1 MEQEESPNLRGEIEL
16 MVCVV
21 FEKEALGHTT
31 ARCRTPHCKIEL
43 LRPVTH
49 VRTCQPFVCLA
60 PRCEL
65 DFGVYEDVMEVCV
78 GVVGV
83 VGVTQIGE
91 VGVTQMFCFAKT
103 PPTLFFSPTLCV
115 CEAAEKGTA
124 GMGCFAT
131 VLTVKTSGKPLWR
144 PRAFF
149 HCLGHVNTGKWHAS
163 FIKDILCPVAGD
175 ENNTSPGFSIF
186 IKACFR
192 SEARSVRSRETLFEL
207 GPCCI
212 ACHLDGVF
220 LCWS

>member
-91 VGVTQMFCFAKT
+91 ILVEIFEPTQESDSESDISISSVATEDLSDVTDSEEEEETWNENENPVRVAPFTVATGPTSGV
-103 PPTLFFSPTLCV
+103 
-115 CEAAEKGTA
+115 AEDGTA
-124 GMGCFAT
+124 ID
-131 VLTVKTSGKPLWR
+131 
-144 PRAFF
+144 FF
-149 HCLGHVNTGKWHAS
+149 YLM
-163 FIKDILCPVAGD
+163 
-175 ENNTSPGFSIF
+175 FS
-186 IKACFR
+186 
-192 SEARSVRSRETLFEL
+192 EEL
-207 GPCCI
+207 I
-212 ACHLDGVF
+212 
-220 LCWS
+220 